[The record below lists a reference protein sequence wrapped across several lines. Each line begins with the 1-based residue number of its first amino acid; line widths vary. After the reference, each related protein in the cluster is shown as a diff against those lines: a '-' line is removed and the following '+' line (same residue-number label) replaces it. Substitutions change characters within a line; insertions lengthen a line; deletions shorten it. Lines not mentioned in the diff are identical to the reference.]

1 MEGSNMSVSN
11 LYFTKSHE
19 WVRIEGDLAVVGITQ
34 HAQEELGDV
43 ALVQLPEPGRILQ
56 VDEVF
61 GEVESIKAVSELY
74 SPVQGEVAEANE
86 ELHAAPEL
94 VNNDP
99 LGEGWM
105 VKIRLHN
112 PGDLDSLLDE
122 AAYNDLV
129 KEL

>member
-1 MEGSNMSVSN
+1 MADETN

-19 WVRIEGDLAVVGITQ
+19 WVKVEGEVATVGITD

-43 ALVQLPEPGRILQ
+43 ALVQLPEPGRMLQ

-61 GEVESIKAVSELY
+61 GEIESIKAVSELY
-74 SPVQGEVAEANE
+74 APVKGEVTEVNDN
-86 ELHAAPEL
+86 LNKAPES

-99 LGEGWM
+99 LGAGWM
-105 VKIRLHN
+105 IKIRMSN
-112 PGDLDSLLDE
+112 SADVEALLDGPT
-122 AAYNDLV
+122 YDSLV

>member
-1 MEGSNMSVSN
+1 MSVSN

>member
-1 MEGSNMSVSN
+1 MVGSNN

-19 WVRIEGDLAVVGITQ
+19 WVRIERDEAVIGITQ

-43 ALVQLPEPGRILQ
+43 AFVQLPEVGRILQ
-56 VDEVF
+56 VDEIF

-74 SPVQGEVAEANE
+74 APLQGEVIASNDQ
-86 ELHAAPEL
+86 LQSAPEL

-105 VKIRLHN
+105 IKIRMQGGPQLT
-112 PGDLDSLLDE
+112 DLLDE
-122 AAYNDLV
+122 AAYDELV
-129 KEL
+129 KDA

>member
-1 MEGSNMSVSN
+1 MVGSNN

-19 WVRIEGDLAVVGITQ
+19 WVRIERDEAVIGITQ

-43 ALVQLPEPGRILQ
+43 AFVQLPEVGRILQ
-56 VDEVF
+56 VDEIF

-74 SPVQGEVAEANE
+74 APLQGEVIASNDQ
-86 ELHAAPEL
+86 LQSAPEL

-105 VKIRLHN
+105 IKIRTN
-112 PGDLDSLLDE
+112 
-122 AAYNDLV
+122 
-129 KEL
+129 